1 MSSARRIEVCLYWFH
16 PMLLSEFQRRL
27 GTGSF
32 HLSTHRLEP
41 YSVPD
46 LRTLAYPEASLYVLE
61 SHPRR
66 VVTEAL
72 AAGIAR
78 RFPGA
83 RVLAVAEKLPDQTA
97 FPLLLLGVKG
107 LLKYSELPDQL
118 ERAALVVAGGG
129 FWVSR
134 SLLSAFLD
142 SVRSGPLPAREMSG
156 TDNLTR
162 REREVLECL
171 LQNLLNKEIAKR
183 LHISERTA
191 KFHVSNLLA
200 KFGVQ
205 RRGDLMLL
213 RLTQPGIGSGA
224 PSAG

>member
-1 MSSARRIEVCLYWFH
+1 MSSARHIEVVLYWFH
-16 PMLLSEFQRRL
+16 PMLLSEVQRQIAGAPFR
-27 GTGSF
+27 
-32 HLSTHRLEP
+32 LSTQRLEP
-41 YSVPD
+41 YSFPD
-46 LRTLAYPEASLYVLE
+46 LRTLTYPAASLYILE

-66 VVTEAL
+66 AVTEAL
-72 AAGIAR
+72 AAGIVR
-78 RFPGA
+78 RYPGA
-83 RVLAVAEKLPDQTA
+83 RMMAVAEKLPDQVA

-118 ERAALVVAGGG
+118 QRATMVVSGGG

-134 SLLSAFLD
+134 GLLSAFLD
-142 SVRSGPLPAREMSG
+142 SVRSGPLPGREIAG
-156 TDNLTR
+156 ADNLTP
-162 REREVLECL
+162 REREVLDCL

-205 RRGDLMLL
+205 RRGDLILL
-213 RLTQPGIGSGA
+213 RFTHPGAGPA
-224 PSAG
+224 PSPAG